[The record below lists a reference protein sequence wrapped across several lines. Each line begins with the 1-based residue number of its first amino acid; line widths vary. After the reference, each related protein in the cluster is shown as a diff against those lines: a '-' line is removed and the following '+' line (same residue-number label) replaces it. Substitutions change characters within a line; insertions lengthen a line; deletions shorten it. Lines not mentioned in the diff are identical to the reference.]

1 MAQVSILL
9 KDIKEVF
16 STFIHVHEHLH
27 FILGSV
33 YTYDIKFNN
42 LDLIL
47 GYG

>member
-27 FILGSV
+27 FILVSV
-33 YTYDIKFNN
+33 YICDVNFDNI
-42 LDLIL
+42 DLIL